1 MEDADIEGSFSSLQ
15 VASSSMRL
23 MWLPH
28 LSDSGQH
35 SQVVEAEAARFREVS
50 ILEVPLHHFHQ
61 FLLSVQVLRPAQ
73 IHIESD
79 LCLDEM
85 KGKGLLFVTFN
96 LSHLFFFFLSHL
108 FIWLH
113 QALTAACG
121 I

>member
-1 MEDADIEGSFSSLQ
+1 MEDADIEGSFSSLR

-85 KGKGLLFVTFN
+85 KGKGLLFVC
-96 LSHLFFFFLSHL
+96 LSHLTYHIYSFFFF
-108 FIWLH
+108 F
-113 QALTAACG
+113 
-121 I
+121 